1 MRSKILAGT
10 IIFGLLAVIAL
21 GIVAAS
27 PNSQAATP
35 TPTVTPTPTAT
46 PTPSEKAYQLTVD
59 AIKELARLNSTS
71 DGLIFSA
78 VTDVVIEIMAG
89 TRNQTPQE
97 LKAQILSG
105 LSNPTASD
113 TLKQTLRVT
122 DPNATLV
129 TALLNNIVIN
139 IIADK
144 TGETAAE
151 ARARLSTPAT
161 PTPTPTPTGSAT
173 ATPSPTPT
181 PTGSPTATPSPTP
194 TPVPAKGY
202 LDIWNWGNSLDGL
215 ETMVITWDANTL
227 VRRAPKKTTDP
238 GDTTTTLDPTGHA
251 SDATVHTTYG
261 PAISDSTDRIKAFT
275 NATAA
280 DTKLAEYVYRARLY
294 FDTGQYAKAE
304 ADFTDAIA
312 LKPTS
317 PLDVNK
323 LRNLRG
329 IARAFNKDYAK
340 SDADFDSVLESR
352 ASVDIRGAAANN
364 RGVVKALQAKYTAAF
379 TDYQRAID
387 LFDSESPKAI
397 PYNNMGSTHWAR
409 GDTDDPATADTDE
422 SGDLTQAITGFT
434 TAIGKADDSSV
445 EEARI
450 QNNRGLAYVERGKT
464 DSGRADCVGDENSST
479 DRDIDCAIADF
490 GSASGTSDLPDPEEA
505 RFLNNKGLAY
515 MERRGDADC
524 NDTAD
529 GTQKDLDCAIADFG
543 NAYTKAGDDPDHA
556 TFLNN
561 RGLAYTERRSD
572 DDCDSDTAN
581 VQKDLDCA
589 IADFTEAIDSY
600 GGNNDPDIYN
610 NRGLAYR
617 ARNNDAG
624 PSNNPKS
631 DVDLAIAD
639 FTSAIGL
646 RADAGFYYNR
656 GLAYR
661 AKNGTGDTGRAIND
675 FTNAIKR
682 NPANSDFYT
691 ERGNAYTANGQDTKA
706 GQDLVFATK
715 IKSSSV
721 RCSDFQDF
729 DTTYGTSFGSDRA
742 AANAFYQAAM
752 KAGYSQ
758 SGLNALMTGGAVC
771 PSL

>member
-35 TPTVTPTPTAT
+35 TPTAT
-46 PTPSEKAYQLTVD
+46 PTPSEEAYNLLIAAIGEALPPAKDILYVRLTDLLIEKVI
-59 AIKELARLNSTS
+59 APNSS
-71 DGLIFSA
+71 
-78 VTDVVIEIMAG
+78 
-89 TRNQTPQE
+89 QTPT
-97 LKAQILSG
+97 QIKTGILAG
-105 LSNPTASD
+105 LDNPTVTETLIA
-113 TLKQTLRVT
+113 TLKVA
-122 DPNATLV
+122 DPD
-129 TALLNNIVIN
+129 ALIANSFADFFIGF
-139 IIADK
+139 IADS
-144 TGETAAE
+144 TGETAAQV
-151 ARARLSTPAT
+151 RARLSTPAT

-194 TPVPAKGY
+194 TPVPPTAY
-202 LDIWNWGNSLDGL
+202 LDIWNWGDSLDGL
-215 ETMVITWDANTL
+215 ESMVITWDANTL
-227 VRRAPKKTTDP
+227 VRRAPKKSTDS
-238 GDTTTTLDPTGHA
+238 GDTTTLTPPSYT
-251 SDATVHTTYG
+251 SNATVHTTYG
-261 PAISDSTDRIKAFT
+261 PAIKDSTDRIKAFT
-275 NATAA
+275 TTTTDNH
-280 DTKLAEYVYRARLY
+280 KLAEYVFRARLY
-294 FDTGQYAKAE
+294 FDIGEYAKAE
-304 ADFTDAIA
+304 ADFTKAIA
-312 LKPTS
+312 LEPDNAED
-317 PLDVNK
+317 PDDNDL
-323 LRNLRG
+323 LNLRG
-329 IARAFNKDYAK
+329 IARAFARDYAK
-340 SDADFDSVLESR
+340 ADDDFDSVLESDAEKPIR
-352 ASVDIRGAAANN
+352 AAAANN
-364 RGVVKALQAKYTAAF
+364 RGVVKALQAKHTAAF
-379 TDYQRAID
+379 TDYQKAID
-387 LFDSESPKAI
+387 LLETTDPSAAI

-409 GDTDDPATADTDE
+409 GNPDDPATTTTDE
-422 SGDLTQAITGFT
+422 SDLTKAITGFT
-434 TAIGKADDSSV
+434 TAIGKATGSSV

-450 QNNRGLAYVERGKT
+450 QNNRGLAYVERGG
-464 DSGRADCVGDENSST
+464 DADCNTST
-479 DRDIDCAIADF
+479 EGTQIDIDCAITDF
-490 GSASGTSDLPDPEEA
+490 GNAATSATDDTPEEA
-505 RFLNNKGLAY
+505 RFQNNRGLAHQT
-515 MERRGDADC
+515 RG
-524 NDTAD
+524 NDDSINRCTD
-529 GTQKDLDCAIADFG
+529 VTGINNSDLDCAIAYFG
-543 NAYTKAGDDPDHA
+543 DAFTNAGDDPDHA

-561 RGLAYTERRSD
+561 RGLAYMERDTPDNPATTDTDESD
-572 DDCDSDTAN
+572 LT
-581 VQKDLDCA
+581 KA

-600 GGNNDPDIYN
+600 GGNNDPYIYN

-661 AKNGTGDTGRAIND
+661 AKSGTGDTGRAIND
-675 FTNAIKR
+675 FTNAVKR

-691 ERGNAYTANGQDTKA
+691 QRGNAYTANGQDTKA

-729 DTTYGTSFGSDRA
+729 DATYGTSFGSDRA
-742 AANAFYQAAM
+742 AANAFYQSAM

-758 SGLNALMTGGAVC
+758 SGLNALKTGRAVC